1 MSRTNRRLERN
12 GISHDRYM
20 ELVYFCKQYDQKKE
34 KLKAMTYIQGVN
46 YNGSTGGGAK
56 DSSTERTAL
65 ERAAIEAD
73 IKLIDDV
80 AKEVAPGICEALILN
95 VTKGISFVYLNVPCG
110 HNYFY
115 KKRREFFKKLAAK
128 KKG

>member
-46 YNGSTGGGAK
+46 YNGSIGGGAK

-65 ERAAIEAD
+65 ERAVIEAD
-73 IKLIDDV
+73 IKMIDDT
-80 AKEVAPGICEALILN
+80 AREVI
-95 VTKGISFVYLNVPCG
+95 
-110 HNYFY
+110 
-115 KKRREFFKKLAAK
+115 FFFIIFNEIN
-128 KKG
+128 